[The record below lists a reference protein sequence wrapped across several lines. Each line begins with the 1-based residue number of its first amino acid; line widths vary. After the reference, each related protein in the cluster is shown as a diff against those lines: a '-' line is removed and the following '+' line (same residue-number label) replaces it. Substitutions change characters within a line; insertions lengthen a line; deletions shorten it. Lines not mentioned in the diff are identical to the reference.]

1 MDEAIAYQW
10 TAQALRQLDAE
21 PHKGQQIADSV
32 ASAIFEAYKLGMEN
46 NCSGGSEKAPGGG
59 NFETAL

>member
-10 TAQALRQLDAE
+10 TAQALRQLDADE

-46 NCSGGSEKAPGGG
+46 NCSGGSEEASG
-59 NFETAL
+59 A